1 MSSEEPKYAKFLDDN
16 HIEYIPQ
23 YEVYCPFTRNKL
35 HKVDFFLPKQNLY
48 VEVEGFM
55 TLYAINTL
63 RFYLEHSPLN
73 FMLLQMTEEDW
84 MGKYNKTVHVS
95 MEKKRVLNYN
105 QQFKESITLPASQ
118 LNQISIDRLNEYIA
132 LRNKD
137 LETWLITEK
146 QDQGFKSVL

>member
-1 MSSEEPKYAKFLDDN
+1 
-16 HIEYIPQ
+16 
-23 YEVYCPFTRNKL
+23 
-35 HKVDFFLPKQNLY
+35 
-48 VEVEGFM
+48 
-55 TLYAINTL
+55 
-63 RFYLEHSPLN
+63 
-73 FMLLQMTEEDW
+73 MLLQMTEEDW
-84 MGKYNKTVHVS
+84 MGKYNKPVHVS

>member
-23 YEVYCPFTRNKL
+23 YEVYCTFTRNKL

-48 VEVEGFM
+48 VEVKGFM

-73 FMLLQMTEEDW
+73 FMLLQMTEFPS
-84 MGKYNKTVHVS
+84 V
-95 MEKKRVLNYN
+95 
-105 QQFKESITLPASQ
+105 FKAEYYI
-118 LNQISIDRLNEYIA
+118 YIA
-132 LRNKD
+132 KLNIYIHTHTHKHIYIFS
-137 LETWLITEK
+137 LAYHI
-146 QDQGFKSVL
+146 